1 LHVVSIF
8 QITNANSFCKPVSNK
23 QIPGDLTPV
32 DECNKE
38 ELCNKIIST
47 NEISDEADIA
57 NDNDTE

>member
-8 QITNANSFCKPVSNK
+8 QITNANSSCKSVSNK
-23 QIPGDLTPV
+23 QISGDPIPV

-38 ELCNKIIST
+38 ELCNEIISS

-57 NDNDTE
+57 NDNDIE